1 MDSDNESYSERKAV
15 IVLALEYAPAA
26 FECFFTLR
34 FYAISKSFALN
45 FGSFIERKKKK
56 NVIYRPWPVRIE
68 KNFAVGLETN

>member
-45 FGSFIERKKKK
+45 FGSFIERKKKEK
-56 NVIYRPWPVRIE
+56 RYLPALAGPYREKLCRWP
-68 KNFAVGLETN
+68 